1 MSQVHKEQLT
11 EIENALP
18 NRAGIDV
25 EIFGMEGIPED
36 VLQAHHQRVA
46 AQFHQA
52 EVERQA
58 ATGNPPPGSGGGNQ
72 PAKKPKL
79 ENLSEMKRR
88 LAEHRV
94 KRAEGA
100 AGGSSGGATPV
111 GAGQPAPQSV
121 PAPNLY
127 VSFALPTRVR
137 LPTEVDI
144 SQLGTTTGCNC
155 AASCA
160 STWFI
165 RELHPLLRAHFQ
177 QKLTYVLSGTTP
189 SCSCSR
195 TRPAVL
201 ISSALR
207 RRRRRRS
214 LPTDRESRIP
224 DLLAGQWPTSPRLP
238 SGWIL
243 TAAIPG
249 STFTLSSATTYA
261 HRIHT
266 SPATRQLASP
276 SRPPTA
282 SSLWCAYRQR
292 AANASD
298 AHGPPSSANWPCERR
313 STSGYRTSRPVC

>member
-36 VLQAHHQRVA
+36 VLQAHQQRVA
-46 AQFHQA
+46 VQFHQA
-52 EVERQA
+52 EAERQA

-72 PAKKPKL
+72 PSKKPKL
-79 ENLSEMKRR
+79 ENLSEMKKR
-88 LAEHRV
+88 LAEHRA
-94 KRAEGA
+94 KRAEAA
-100 AGGSSGGATPV
+100 AGGSSGEATPV
-111 GAGQPAPQSV
+111 GAGQPAPQAV
-121 PAPNLY
+121 PAPGSY
-127 VSFALPTRVR
+127 VRFTLFSRALPAETDIR
-137 LPTEVDI
+137 LP
-144 SQLGTTTGCNC
+144 
-155 AASCA
+155 
-160 STWFI
+160 
-165 RELHPLLRAHFQ
+165 
-177 QKLTYVLSGTTP
+177 GTTP

-195 TRPAVL
+195 SRTRPAAL

-214 LPTDRESRIP
+214 LPTDRQSRIP

-249 STFTLSSATTYA
+249 SAFTLSSATTYA

-266 SPATRQLASP
+266 SPTIRQLASP
-276 SRPPTA
+276 SGPPTTPG
-282 SSLWCAYRQR
+282 LWCAYRQC

-298 AHGPPSSANWPCERR
+298 AHGPPSPASWPCERR
-313 STSGYRTSRPVC
+313 GASSRPVC